1 MIILIA
7 IILITNNVDTT
18 SPPDGDSLSV
28 PLDSQAGTTS
38 SENGKFCQHHVYKT
52 TIIILL
58 LCRKRCYIYKQNNEC
73 RSSETAHVQPIPEN
87 PHDPVIQKV
96 FANIRKKNA
105 NFTLMQNG
113 TELST
118 DFKVTP
124 VTV

>member
-1 MIILIA
+1 M
-7 IILITNNVDTT
+7 
-18 SPPDGDSLSV
+18 SV
-28 PLDSQAGTTS
+28 EAVR
-38 SENGKFCQHHVYKT
+38 QH
-52 TIIILL
+52 I
-58 LCRKRCYIYKQNNEC
+58 
-73 RSSETAHVQPIPEN
+73 QPIPEN